1 MHFGGNSFSQSQAF
15 AAANAISH
23 PISDIDRRLASGCP
37 QREISQID
45 HTCWTNSSGRLLIN
59 TSNGAVPPRSCPSSF
74 LLLYVCIVYM
84 YTPLYSSNRHIIV
97 MHIQWR
103 TRTAVPYV
111 RPYIYMHIYTYIR
124 KYITRIFTYIFTRMY
139 IRTYVHM
146 YVCVYV
152 YTCVSCSC
160 IYYICIYIYILYVV
174 CVHAL
179 CHLYDVRNTICRIH
193 VCAHVTYARV
203 SACVYI

>member
-1 MHFGGNSFSQSQAF
+1 MHFGGNSFSQSRAF

-103 TRTAVPYV
+103 TRTTVSYV
-111 RPYIYMHIYTYIR
+111 RPYIYMHIY
-124 KYITRIFTYIFTRMY
+124 
-139 IRTYVHM
+139 
-146 YVCVYV
+146 
-152 YTCVSCSC
+152 
-160 IYYICIYIYILYVV
+160 IYIYICIRKCITCVFTYVFT
-174 CVHAL
+174 CT
-179 CHLYDVRNTICRIH
+179 TIRMHTYICMLMCMCIH
-193 VCAHVTYARV
+193 VTCV
-203 SACVYI
+203 SL